1 MTRPNFAKKPTMAD
15 LGAPSDLDAP
25 PARPKAA
32 APPMTDPDQDQDID
46 TDQDQDAGGPTVSP
60 EAVSYRTADQQCNS
74 CEYMGQDGTCAV
86 LKMPVEESSGCNA
99 HKGGGD
105 QGGDMGDDMSGG
117 DTQQPPPQQIQTRGR
132 LRGDYGA

>member
-1 MTRPNFAKKPTMAD
+1 MAARPNFAKKPTMAD

-60 EAVSYRTADQQCNS
+60 EAVNYRTADQQCNS

-86 LKMPVEESSGCNA
+86 LKMPVQENDGCNA
-99 HKGGGD
+99 HKAGGD
-105 QGGDMGDDMSGG
+105 QGDMGGG
-117 DTQQPPPQQIQTRGR
+117 GHPIETRGR
-132 LRGDYGA
+132 LRGAYGAPGETDEG